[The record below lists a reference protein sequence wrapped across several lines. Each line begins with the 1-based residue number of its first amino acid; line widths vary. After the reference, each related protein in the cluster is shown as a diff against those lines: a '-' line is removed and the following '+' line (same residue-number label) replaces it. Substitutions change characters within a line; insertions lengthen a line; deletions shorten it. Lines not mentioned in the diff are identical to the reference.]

1 MNAPRRSLAPLAIL
15 TALCCVTSLA
25 QDPKPG
31 PGAKPAIAARSAA
44 SYLPADALVA
54 IQIQDGDRSIARLRE
69 LLEDS
74 PFYDGDGFRRLE
86 SNTQFM
92 QARIALAGLA
102 VTAGTDPWNA
112 VGAVLGRDLALA
124 VLPGEPKKPKL
135 LVAMV
140 AREPALIDRLLNAVH
155 ALAGLVKNGEPDAG
169 RSREIAGVRV
179 FSASPE
185 LHHCRVDDALL
196 VSNSRELLAQAL
208 ELRKDE
214 AKSLAGSPR
223 FREALAGAGRDA
235 SIRAA
240 VDLKALRALIPKDQ
254 PLDGPRENPLG
265 GFLFGA
271 WWHTLLNSDSGVA
284 WIEAREG
291 DLKLEAR
298 VSASEPLPA
307 SHKGFTSAAAS
318 KFDWPA
324 TKLPRF
330 LSEVRVFRDWLAL
343 FGEREALLTT
353 PAVSQLVNFSTTMS
367 TLFGGMDFLND
378 VLPKLDAPARLILA
392 RQDFSV
398 RDIVPSPQ
406 LPAFALVVPLKAAAG
421 ADFVK
426 KLGSASQMA
435 LTLVSLGAAQEGNP
449 SYLIDVDRHNGVKI
463 VYSEFT
469 APPPTDGMS
478 MDAPRSEAMKPH
490 DAPQS
495 APAAG
500 SRPARVR
507 GAAVQ
512 YNFLPAAAI
521 VANQYVVATSREML
535 QDVIDVALAHAEDAG
550 AKGAKAVDSWTVDA
564 ASLAAI
570 LRDNREELIV
580 NRMLEENESKQA
592 AAGTIDLILE
602 LLGYLDGVRVSS
614 QVGGNES
621 RATLEIRTT
630 IGGQPRGS
638 RKER

>member
-1 MNAPRRSLAPLAIL
+1 MSAQRRRLAPAVVL
-15 TALCCVTSLA
+15 TALCSITIAA
-25 QDPKPG
+25 QDSKPASG
-31 PGAKPAIAARSAA
+31 AAPPGASQSAT

-74 PFYDGDGFRRLE
+74 PFYDGEGFRRLE

-92 QARIALAGLA
+92 QSRIALAGLA

-112 VGAVLGRDLALA
+112 VGALFGRDLALA
-124 VLPGEPKKPKL
+124 ILPGEPNKPRL
-135 LVAMV
+135 LAAMV
-140 AREPALIDRLLNAVH
+140 AREPALIDRLLSAVH
-155 ALAGLVKNGEPDAG
+155 ALAGLVKNGEPDAS

-196 VSNSRELLAQAL
+196 VSNSRELLTQAL
-208 ELRKDE
+208 ELRNDE
-214 AKSLAGSPR
+214 SKSLAGSPR
-223 FREALAGAGRDA
+223 FRAALAGAGRQA
-235 SIRAA
+235 AIRAA

-265 GFLFGA
+265 GLLFGA
-271 WWHTLLNSDSGVA
+271 WWHTLLKSDFAVA
-284 WIEAREG
+284 WLDSSDNGI
-291 DLKLEAR
+291 KLEAR
-298 VSASEPLPA
+298 VTAAEPLPA
-307 SHKGFTSAAAS
+307 SHRGFAPATAS
-318 KFDWPA
+318 KLDWPA
-324 TKLPRF
+324 AKLPRF
-330 LSEVRVFRDWLAL
+330 LSELRVFRDWPAL

-353 PAVSQLVNFSTTMS
+353 PAASQLVNFSTTMS

-378 VLPKLDAPARLILA
+378 VLPKLDAPARLILT

-398 RDIVPSPQ
+398 RDVIPSPQ
-406 LPAFALVVPLKAAAG
+406 LPAFALVVPLKAGTG

-449 SYLIDVDRHNGVKI
+449 SYLIDVDRYNGVKI

-478 MDAPRSEAMKPH
+478 MDAPRSESMKPQESA
-490 DAPQS
+490 DS
-495 APAAG
+495 APAAS

-512 YNFLPAAAI
+512 YNFLPAAAV

-535 QDVIDVALAHAEDAG
+535 QDVIDAALAHAADSDTKSA
-550 AKGAKAVDSWTVDA
+550 AMSDSWIVDA
-564 ASLAAI
+564 ASLATI

-580 NRMLEENESKQA
+580 NRMLQENESKQA

-602 LLGYLDGVRVSS
+602 LLGYLDNMRVSS
-614 QVGGNES
+614 QTSGNES

-630 IGGQPRGS
+630 IGGKPRES